1 VRITAVSAGLGQ
13 PSSTRLLTDRLVAGL
28 VEAGVEAQIEVIEVR
43 DHAHDLVNAELT
55 GMRTTEL
62 SAVLDRVVSSDA
74 LVVVTPVFNAHP
86 AGLFQ
91 MFFEVLDEGALAG
104 MPVLIGATGGTARHS
119 LVLDQDLLPMFHYLH
134 ALVAPV
140 SVFAATDDW
149 GDSSGLD
156 ARIGRAVNALLPLLG
171 VRPGQPPEGADRAA
185 PSDDLTLTAD
195 FEQMMRALGH

>member
-1 VRITAVSAGLGQ
+1 M
-13 PSSTRLLTDRLVAGL
+13 LTDRLVAGL

-62 SAVLDRVVSSDA
+62 SAVLDRVASSDA

-104 MPVLIGATGGTARHS
+104 MPVLSAPPGAPPVTPWCSIRTCCRCSTTCTPWWPRSRCSPPPTTGAIPRGWT
-119 LVLDQDLLPMFHYLH
+119 P
-134 ALVAPV
+134 
-140 SVFAATDDW
+140 
-149 GDSSGLD
+149 GSG
-156 ARIGRAVNALLPLLG
+156 GR
-171 VRPGQPPEGADRAA
+171 
-185 PSDDLTLTAD
+185 
-195 FEQMMRALGH
+195 